1 MYEKEKRNTRRYRKS
16 FGFSILFVSES
27 IVNNFDLFILNTGLL
42 IVVFLFNLTNL
53 LKGCIIHYTLLFS
66 LFFTYKKLPKFVEVR
81 DKYKKKKSEKNGK

>member
-1 MYEKEKRNTRRYRKS
+1 MKKKKETREDIENRLDFLYYLYQKVLL
-16 FGFSILFVSES
+16 ITL
-27 IVNNFDLFILNTGLL
+27 IYLFILNTGLL